1 MKDFILLN
9 QLFYNFLARL
19 EESQITDLLSGDAKL
34 KLENK
39 RKETK
44 DKPTED
50 ISDITGKLE
59 GFKTREEAAAYF
71 NESAFKVTTLKN
83 IAKHYSVP
91 NQARLKKDELIKK
104 LIETTVGAKLR
115 FEAIY
120 NTKVR

>member
-1 MKDFILLN
+1 MKDFLLLN
-9 QLFYNFLARL
+9 QLVYNFLARL
-19 EESQITDLLSGDAKL
+19 EESQIADLLKGDAKL
-34 KLENK
+34 KLEAK
-39 RKETK
+39 RKEV
-44 DKPTED
+44 KPTED

-83 IAKHYSVP
+83 IAKHYSV
-91 NQARLKKDELIKK
+91 NAARLKKDELIEK
-104 LIETTVGAKLR
+104 LIETTVGSRLR